1 MKNKVIYAL
10 MALMLISLVG
20 IIGVQAIWISDALE
34 AGEREYAT
42 HVNDAL
48 NAVND
53 AIENDEAALFIEDRF
68 GGVDSLLHE
77 IFISKSKDGEQQILI
92 NNEVEKMEPTQIR
105 IHLEQDKTDVP
116 ETDTEEKEMIWSER
130 VEVRFDHIDSALK
143 EAMIAEENMQ
153 DLSRVS
159 SVVRR
164 MTTERIFEGN
174 LDERILPDS
183 LKVKVEQALKQ
194 EGIDDQCEFGVYNT
208 YEKRY
213 EDNFSTKGF
222 QSKKK
227 SIDFKKDLFKND
239 RTQKGHFV
247 LHVQFNERDAYVWM
261 KVRPMLILSLVF
273 SVLILLSFGYS
284 VYFIFKQKRISQVK
298 NDFINNMTHE
308 LKTPLASI
316 SLAASSIRHPQVIE
330 RPEEIKRFADIIS
343 EEEGKI
349 NAHIEQVLEIA
360 SLDRSEMHLNFQT
373 CELQDLLSK
382 SLRTIELS
390 LKNVDGDVVFSSNSV
405 KAPIQADALHLINV
419 FSNILDN
426 SIKYSDAPPKI
437 VVDIGEDDHSYCVS
451 IRDRGIGMSNA
462 EQKQAFDKFFRA
474 ERGDIHNRKGFGLGL
489 SYVKSIVEA
498 HHGRVEIQS
507 EKNVGTTV
515 FVYIPKHV

>member
-1 MKNKVIYAL
+1 MKNSVIYAL
-10 MALMLISLVG
+10 MGLMLISLIG
-20 IIGVQAIWISDALE
+20 IIGVQAIWITDAFT
-34 AGEREYAT
+34 AGEREYTT
-42 HVNDAL
+42 HVHDAL

-53 AIENDEAALFIEDRF
+53 AIDNDEAALFIEERF
-68 GGVDSLLHE
+68 GGVDSLLHQV
-77 IFISKSKDGEQQILI
+77 FISNSDAGQQQII
-92 NNEVEKMEPTQIR
+92 VQNSGQANELSRIRIQVEKDSVQR
-105 IHLEQDKTDVP
+105 DDF
-116 ETDTEEKEMIWSER
+116 EEDQQMIWNER
-130 VEVRFDHIDSALK
+130 FEVRYDNVDSALK
-143 EAMIAEENMQ
+143 NALIDEEKVH

-159 SVVRR
+159 DVVRR
-164 MTTERIFEGN
+164 MTTERIYGGK
-174 LDERILPDS
+174 LDERIMPDS

-194 EGIDDQCEFGVYNT
+194 EGIEDRYEFGVYNKH
-208 YEKRY
+208 EKRY
-213 EDNFSTKGF
+213 DTDFSTKGF
-222 QSKKK
+222 QTKKK
-227 SIDFKKDLFKND
+227 AIDFKKDLFKND
-239 RTQKGHFV
+239 RSQKGLFA
-247 LHVQFNERDAYVWM
+247 LHIQFNDRDAYVWT

-273 SVLILLSFGYS
+273 SMLILLCFGYS

-343 EEEGKI
+343 DEERKI

-360 SLDRSEMHLNFQT
+360 SLDRSEMQLNFEN
-373 CELQDLLSK
+373 CELPDLLNK

-390 LKNVDGDVVFSSNSV
+390 LKNVEGHVIFDTIIS

-419 FSNILDN
+419 FTNILDN
-426 SIKYSDAPPKI
+426 SIKYSEGRPKI
-437 VVDIGEDDHSYCVS
+437 VVELRVDAHEYCVS
-451 IRDRGIGMSNA
+451 IRDSGIGMSSS
-462 EQKQAFDKFFRA
+462 EQKQAFDKFYRA

-498 HHGRVEIQS
+498 HQGRVEIQS

-515 FVYIPKHV
+515 FVYIPKRV